1 MPTWTTSGTILNFNW
16 VFKSGKY
23 GFKVYYSGRGWADIP
38 DTITVTA
45 PATYTAAATDSSY
58 AGGKILVTGA
68 DISPQAVLRVGG
80 FVGKVTDVTATTATF
95 EIPPLITPVTLQT
108 YPELGTTQKITPAA
122 IISDSAANT
131 KYSFDNVHSTYY
143 TSNSTSCYIGIDS
156 GPNTL
161 INIKRIR
168 YFPYNKWVIAA
179 QFIKDAIFEA
189 SVDGTSY
196 TQIGVVDQTV
206 HAGWNSFLVNTN
218 TNYRYVRMRHT
229 NVSQCRLAELEV
241 YGVLLNDVAVA
252 SISSFTISAV
262 YDDGFNQV
270 TLNNAITYKTTT
282 TPVITATLPTT
293 LSVYGN
299 ELVSITGQ
307 YLNFATGK
315 VYVDG
320 I

>member
-1 MPTWTTSGTILNFNW
+1 M
-16 VFKSGKY
+16 
-23 GFKVYYSGRGWADIP
+23 
-38 DTITVTA
+38 
-45 PATYTAAATDSSY
+45 
-58 AGGKILVTGA
+58 TGA

-80 FVGKVTDVTATTATF
+80 FVGKVTGVTATTATF

-143 TSNSTSCYIGIDS
+143 TSNSASCYIGIDS

-315 VYVDG
+315 IYVDG